1 MPVEVDARG
10 VLVDDP
16 LVTVDG
22 DVQFAAVAESTDTVT
37 AAAGSTDTVSDTV
50 SEV

>member
-1 MPVEVDARG
+1 MTEVDARG

-16 LVTVDG
+16 NVTVDG
-22 DVQFAAVAESTDTVT
+22 TVNVAEVAGSSDTVSTAAESTDTV
-37 AAAGSTDTVSDTV
+37 